1 MTIQTMIMMMIVMT
15 MVMTDDDF
23 DDNDDKNNMN
33 MSILTMMITDSV
45 ILDDCRK
52 VSQRVSFPSSPD
64 TWNADN

>member
-1 MTIQTMIMMMIVMT
+1 MTIQTMIVMT

-33 MSILTMMITDSV
+33 MSILTIMMITDSV

-64 TWNADN
+64 TWNADS

>member
-1 MTIQTMIMMMIVMT
+1 MN
-15 MVMTDDDF
+15 DAFPNDDSDNDCDDF

-33 MSILTMMITDSV
+33 MSILTMMIMMITDSV

-64 TWNADN
+64 TWNADS